1 MSVTARILRERLRA
15 SARGYRE
22 RSELASPDVLDRRRR
37 GVEAD
42 LHLPCEQIGEQ
53 GRPAAIIDRLNK
65 EINAGLAD
73 PRMKAR
79 IADFGYTVFASSP
92 ADFRTFIA
100 AYTEKWAKVIKFSG
114 AKIY

>member
-1 MSVTARILRERLRA
+1 MKREFVKYRRKVVRPVERPWRLQHIV
-15 SARGYRE
+15 
-22 RSELASPDVLDRRRR
+22 DK
-37 GVEAD
+37 
-42 LHLPCEQIGEQ
+42 
-53 GRPAAIIDRLNK
+53 LNK

-79 IADFGYTVFASSP
+79 ISDFGYTVFANSP
-92 ADFRTFIA
+92 TDFGTFIA